1 MEKVAGYV
9 EHIIYRNADNGYTV
23 FELAADGEEVTCV
36 GTFQMI
42 DEGESLELSGGYVE
56 HAVYGSQFRVEQYK
70 QVELEDERSIERYLG
85 SGAIRGVGPSLAAR
99 IVKKF
104 GKDTFRIMEEEP
116 ERLAE
121 VKGISDRSAR
131 QISEQVEEKKG
142 MREAMLYLQKFGI
155 SNTLAVKIYQTYE
168 MELYHILEEN
178 PYRLAE
184 DIDGIGFRRADELAA
199 G

>member
-1 MEKVAGYV
+1 MC
-9 EHIIYRNADNGYTV
+9 IRD
-23 FELAADGEEVTCV
+23 
-36 GTFQMI
+36 
-42 DEGESLELSGGYVE
+42 
-56 HAVYGSQFRVEQYK
+56 R
-70 QVELEDERSIERYLG
+70 
-85 SGAIRGVGPSLAAR
+85 IRGVGPSLAAR

-155 SNTLAVKIYQTYE
+155 SNTLAVKIYKTYE

-184 DIDGIGFRRADELAA
+184 DIDGIGFRRADELASRLGIPTDSDFRIRSGILYTMQLA
-199 G
+199 SMDGHTYLPRQLLVTKAAQRWV